1 MRLLYS
7 IKVRQ
12 QWRRRRLRLRRW
24 RRRLRRRRRR
34 PRRWRRRLGRRGEP
48 RRPTRRLSV
57 PPSHRRVRLRLRS
70 LLRDAHLAASGL
82 KCRTQTPWN
91 QRRGNQSAKGMQLP
105 YPVENPVQDLPA
117 AAAPSAGFKS
127 TSIISDLHDTRRLL
141 VPRET
146 SSTLNRNRRP
156 EVRCGVRRL
165 SSSATGNF
173 CTTRRSRDR
182 YR

>member
-7 IKVRQ
+7 MEVRQ

-34 PRRWRRRLGRRGEP
+34 PRRRRRRRREEP

-70 LLRDAHLAASGL
+70 LLRDAHLADSGL

-146 SSTLNRNRRP
+146 SSTLNRRNRRP

>member
-7 IKVRQ
+7 MEVRQ
-12 QWRRRRLRLRRW
+12 QWRRRRLRLKRW

-34 PRRWRRRLGRRGEP
+34 RRRWRRRRRGEP

-70 LLRDAHLAASGL
+70 LLRDAHLADSGL
-82 KCRTQTPWN
+82 KCRAQTPWN